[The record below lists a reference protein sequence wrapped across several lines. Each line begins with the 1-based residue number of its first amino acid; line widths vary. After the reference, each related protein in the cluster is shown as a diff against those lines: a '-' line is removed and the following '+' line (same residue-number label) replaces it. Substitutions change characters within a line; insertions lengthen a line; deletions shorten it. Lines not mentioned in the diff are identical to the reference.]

1 MIHNKNS
8 QQTENIREL
17 LQIKGLGVGENGE
30 ELVKGFKLSVIKFLR
45 I

>member
-17 LQIKGLGVGENGE
+17 PQIKGLGVGENGE
-30 ELVKGFKLSVIKFLR
+30 KLVKGFKLSVIKFLR